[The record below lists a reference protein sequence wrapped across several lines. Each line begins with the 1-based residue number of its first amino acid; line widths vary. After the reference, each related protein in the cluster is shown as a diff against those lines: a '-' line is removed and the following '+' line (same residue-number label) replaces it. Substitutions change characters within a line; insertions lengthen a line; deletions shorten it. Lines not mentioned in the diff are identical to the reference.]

1 MEVAIASPARSS
13 AVVPTRRHHRILIIG
28 GGTAGVTLAA
38 RLRRAGQSDIALLE
52 PSEQHFYQPLWTL
65 VGAGQ
70 VRIEDTVR
78 AERDYIPAGVTWIR
92 DAAASVFDTPA
103 RLPAHA
109 SYTERSTRRK
119 LGIPGRSSGG

>member
-1 MEVAIASPARSS
+1 M
-13 AVVPTRRHHRILIIG
+13 HHRILIIG

-92 DAAASVFDTPA
+92 DAAAEIDPVSNTVRTVRAGSKIFA
-103 RLPAHA
+103 MCGGQAAYL
-109 SYTERSTRRK
+109 RSETLK
-119 LGIPGRSSGG
+119 LTST